1 MARGAFDSTALLASI
16 LANQWRD
23 EDEAPI
29 TADELNPFRVS
40 KQRERQ
46 DGRMPYNP
54 AVLEQIAASGKYR
67 V

>member
-16 LANQWRD
+16 LANQWLD
-23 EDEAPI
+23 EDAPPV

-40 KQRERQ
+40 KTRNRQ

-54 AVLEQIAASGKYR
+54 AVLEQIAAGGKFR